1 MNRKLSWVPLY
12 QATLSEHGLKI
23 CFSGCSL
30 VIAYILKW
38 VASQTTTNHE
48 LGVVFGVEK
57 IEKFAFKNCLFIE

>member
-1 MNRKLSWVPLY
+1 MKLKLSWVRLY

-23 CFSGCSL
+23 SFSGCSL

-38 VASQTTTNHE
+38 LASQTTTNHE

-57 IEKFAFKNCLFIE
+57 FEKLAFKNCLFIE